1 MSSATD
7 KKRGFPVPANEAER
21 LRALEELDMT
31 GAAPSEQIDRICALA
46 RDLFKVPLA
55 RARLIGRDKAI
66 CLTRYHADWVEI
78 ERAHAIS
85 NTTILGD
92 HPVVLNDISN
102 DPRFSDNPYVCGP
115 PHVRFYAGAP
125 LRLRPGIN
133 IGTLG
138 IMDFAPRRFSAE
150 DRMHLTALAE
160 MIVTE
165 LRAQHAVRTL
175 AASQKRMR
183 HTAKLARIAGWQ
195 LDLPSQKLTWDE
207 EVYNIYGI
215 PLDTPPAH
223 DLILSRY
230 DRTLRSQARR
240 RLHALFVHGIPY
252 DVELHGT
259 RPDGEVFWVRAM
271 AEAEMADGK
280 VVRVLGAVQNITE
293 RKLAEARIHELAY
306 RDPLTGLPNRASFMD
321 KLGKSVAAAPRAGE
335 PLALINFNLDHFRDM
350 NDALGHQGADGLLQQ
365 VAKRLS
371 NSFSAL
377 GVLARIGGDE
387 FAVILRGSKA
397 VQQAA
402 RLSHDF
408 IETAKRDIRQE
419 HTSLPL
425 SLSAGIAFYPAHG
438 EDGETI
444 MKNAKVALLEAKAQ
458 CPGCVRIYDPGMRK
472 AIDEKNALVRRI
484 WTGIANGEFVLFYQ
498 PIVSL
503 RDGKVS
509 GLEALMRWQ
518 DPERGVL
525 APAHF
530 MVGFEQPDL
539 ALALGDVALDLALAQ
554 ARAWL
559 DAGVEFGSVA
569 VNLTTP
575 QFRLGNLADTILA
588 KLKNAN
594 VPPQRLTLEV
604 TENVYMAWGADVVA
618 ATIRK
623 LHEAGVDIALDD
635 FGTGYASLTHLRQFP
650 IDKLKIDKSFVQ
662 SPESSAI
669 VDAVINMGMSLGMQV
684 VAEGIEKPEQ
694 LSLLR
699 MKGCDYGQG
708 FLFAKPLEAD
718 RIAGFIE
725 AFNRPL
731 GDVDQQMANG

>member
-1 MSSATD
+1 
-7 KKRGFPVPANEAER
+7 
-21 LRALEELDMT
+21 
-31 GAAPSEQIDRICALA
+31 
-46 RDLFKVPLA
+46 
-55 RARLIGRDKAI
+55 
-66 CLTRYHADWVEI
+66 
-78 ERAHAIS
+78 
-85 NTTILGD
+85 
-92 HPVVLNDISN
+92 
-102 DPRFSDNPYVCGP
+102 
-115 PHVRFYAGAP
+115 
-125 LRLRPGIN
+125 
-133 IGTLG
+133 
-138 IMDFAPRRFSAE
+138 
-150 DRMHLTALAE
+150 
-160 MIVTE
+160 
-165 LRAQHAVRTL
+165 
-175 AASQKRMR
+175 
-183 HTAKLARIAGWQ
+183 
-195 LDLPSQKLTWDE
+195 
-207 EVYNIYGI
+207 
-215 PLDTPPAH
+215 
-223 DLILSRY
+223 
-230 DRTLRSQARR
+230 
-240 RLHALFVHGIPY
+240 
-252 DVELHGT
+252 
-259 RPDGEVFWVRAM
+259 
-271 AEAEMADGK
+271 
-280 VVRVLGAVQNITE
+280 
-293 RKLAEARIHELAY
+293 
-306 RDPLTGLPNRASFMD
+306 
-321 KLGKSVAAAPRAGE
+321 
-335 PLALINFNLDHFRDM
+335 
-350 NDALGHQGADGLLQQ
+350 
-365 VAKRLS
+365 
-371 NSFSAL
+371 
-377 GVLARIGGDE
+377 
-387 FAVILRGSKA
+387 
-397 VQQAA
+397 
-402 RLSHDF
+402 
-408 IETAKRDIRQE
+408 
-419 HTSLPL
+419 
-425 SLSAGIAFYPAHG
+425 
-438 EDGETI
+438 
-444 MKNAKVALLEAKAQ
+444 
-458 CPGCVRIYDPGMRK
+458 
-472 AIDEKNALVRRI
+472 
-484 WTGIANGEFVLFYQ
+484 
-498 PIVSL
+498 L